1 MMRAIARLLEQG
13 VQVETNGGA
22 GASNTLNI
30 VGAGLSQIY
39 GRVATRHLRRP
50 LCLPNDREVIGVGGA
65 LLGGVGKT
73 LVVIGYAKE
82 LVSTGRSVAV
92 VGHGYGASLRHTC
105 RCWGHEAVEQVGDD
119 TLVIARA
126 LKNDN
131 VSVWVGRNRNEAL
144 EAASRCAQ
152 VIVMDGTLQSRPR
165 RLARSVLVVSAENP
179 WGSGKFPPLGDWR
192 FAPTAAWDACDEVV
206 IVRDV
211 RSRTAWTHVLEDMA
225 RGLGDAAPE
234 VLDRWKRGLIRS
246 AAVDLAQPRSAGHEL
261 SWSEAAR
268 GRFGLIS
275 LMAHPERVSASLM
288 RRGVMPVYHW
298 QGMDHGKVSGR
309 GLKFLEEKTK
319 EMKLNGWLCSSK
331 CSTHLGECIGGVP
344 VWEIP
349 TNTWLDSIP
358 VELGRC

>member
-1 MMRAIARLLEQG
+1 MMRAVARLLERG
-13 VQVETNGGA
+13 VRVETSGEANTSGA
-22 GASNTLNI
+22 LKTVA
-30 VGAGLSQIY
+30 AGLSQIY

-50 LCLPNDREVIGVGGA
+50 LCLPRDREVFGIGGA

-73 LVVIGYAKE
+73 LVVIGYARE
-82 LVSTGRSVAV
+82 LVNSGRSVAV
-92 VGHGYGASLRHTC
+92 VSHGYGASLRQTC
-105 RCWGHEAVEQVGDD
+105 RCWGHEAVDQVGDD
-119 TLVIARA
+119 TLLIARA

-165 RLARSVLVVSAENP
+165 ALAHSVLVVSAENP
-179 WGSGKFPPLGDWR
+179 WGCGQFPPLGDWR
-192 FAPTAAWDACDEVV
+192 VAPTAAWDACDEVV

-211 RSRTAWTHVLEDMA
+211 RSRTTWTHVLEEMA
-225 RGLGDAAPE
+225 RGLSDAAPK
-234 VLDRWKRGLIRS
+234 VFDRWRQGLIRS
-246 AAVDLAQPRSAGHEL
+246 AAVDLAHPRSARREL

-288 RRGVMPVYHW
+288 RRGVTPIYHW
-298 QGMDHGKVSGR
+298 QGMDHGKVGSR
-309 GLKFLEEKTK
+309 GLRVLEAKTK
-319 EMKLNGWLCSSK
+319 EMELDGWLCSSK
-331 CSTHLGECIGGVP
+331 CRTHLGECIGNVP